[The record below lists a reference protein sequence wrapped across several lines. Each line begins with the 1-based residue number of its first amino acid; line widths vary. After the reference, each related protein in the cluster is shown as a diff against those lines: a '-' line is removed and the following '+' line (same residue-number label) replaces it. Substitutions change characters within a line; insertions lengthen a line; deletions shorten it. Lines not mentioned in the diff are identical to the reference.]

1 MTEATRRTSPL
12 TRAPGGTVALAGRP
26 VARVGFGVMQL
37 ERSAVGKDAAL
48 AILRQAAGAGV
59 NHLDT
64 AQFYGACN
72 ELIREAL
79 APYDDDLVLATK
91 VGAVRDADAKPLPL
105 IPAQRP
111 DELRAQV
118 EANLAALGTERLGV
132 VNLRRLDAKPG
143 IIAEGEQRVDL
154 DDQLAELNALRD
166 AGKIGGIGLSNVSAA
181 QLRQALPAGI
191 ACVQNLYSAL
201 DRTAEPVLDLCR
213 EHDIAWV
220 PFFPLGSAGFAST
233 LRVTDDPTVAAIAA
247 ELGVTPAQVGLA
259 WQLAHYDRTLLI
271 PGTANPA
278 HLAENLAAGDVKLPE
293 ASRTAIDH
301 LAGRF
306 PRKGATVSTST
317 PRQTVERFLKAVV
330 SPTPG
335 DLADCYADQIVIEMP
350 FASGLAPERTETTR
364 EEIRQRFAA
373 GAASRRY
380 TGLRDVRVH
389 ETADPDILVLEYR
402 LDGTRISDGEQFT
415 MGFVMVLTFRDGLIA
430 HSRDYTDPFA
440 GARALG
446 RRHELTAAL
455 KAST

>member
-1 MTEATRRTSPL
+1 MP
-12 TRAPGGTVALAGRP
+12 LAGRP

-37 ERSAVGKDAAL
+37 ERSGVGKDAAL
-48 AILRQAAGAGV
+48 AILRQAADAGV
-59 NHLDT
+59 NHFDT
-64 AQFYGACN
+64 AQFYGPCN

-91 VGAVRDADAKPLPL
+91 VGAVWDADAKPLPL

-132 VNLRRLDAKPG
+132 VNLRRLDARPG

-154 DDQLAELNALRD
+154 DDQLAELDALRNE
-166 AGKIGGIGLSNVSAA
+166 GKIDGIGLSNVSAG

-233 LRVTDDPTVAAIAA
+233 LRVTDDPTVAVIAA
-247 ELGVTPAQVGLA
+247 QLGVTPAQVGLA

-293 ASRTAIDH
+293 ASRAALDH
-301 LAGRF
+301 LA
-306 PRKGATVSTST
+306 
-317 PRQTVERFLKAVV
+317 
-330 SPTPG
+330 
-335 DLADCYADQIVIEMP
+335 
-350 FASGLAPERTETTR
+350 
-364 EEIRQRFAA
+364 
-373 GAASRRY
+373 AASRER
-380 TGLRDVRVH
+380 
-389 ETADPDILVLEYR
+389 
-402 LDGTRISDGEQFT
+402 EQ
-415 MGFVMVLTFRDGLIA
+415 L
-430 HSRDYTDPFA
+430 
-440 GARALG
+440 
-446 RRHELTAAL
+446 
-455 KAST
+455 